1 MMFRRLLVALAALSL
16 TVALVAPATAA
27 SKPKPKDPEQKVFD
41 FEGDTVEAEFLKPN
55 SGLIESVIRD
65 ERRSLIKIRLDFVDE
80 IVQSAEEL

>member
-1 MMFRRLLVALAALSL
+1 VLLALTGLALLVGSSVPAA
-16 TVALVAPATAA
+16 AAPRPAPKAPA
-27 SKPKPKDPEQKVFD
+27 DEKVFD

-55 SGLIESVIRD
+55 SGLVETVLRD